1 MPRSIVQDI
10 LKRSDAV
17 MVIEEARTV
26 LEEEARRRQAFHEWL
41 SPSVKAEF
49 IQGEVVIHSPAKR
62 AHLDISGHIYRL
74 LSVFLDIHKAGAV
87 SVEKAMVQ
95 LSRNDYEPDVC
106 YWGKEKAATFTQETM
121 MHPAPDL
128 IVEVLSKSTQKN
140 DRGIKMDDYALHGV
154 QEYWIVDPWQKRVE
168 QYGLLSPQDRSY
180 LLFEKYGLSDEIT
193 ARTLS
198 GFSVP
203 VAAFFDAAEN
213 LRVLQTLL
221 RF

>member
-1 MPRSIVQDI
+1 MSRSIVQDI

-17 MVIEEARTV
+17 LVIEEARTA
-26 LEEEARRRQAFHEWL
+26 LEEEARRRQAFREWL

-49 IQGEVVIHSPAKR
+49 IQGEVIIHSPAKR

-74 LSVFLDIHKAGAV
+74 LSVFVDVRKAGAV
-87 SVEKAMVQ
+87 SVEKALVQ

-106 YWGKEKAATFTQETM
+106 YWGQEKAATFTQETM
-121 MHPAPDL
+121 LHPAPDL

-180 LLFEKYGLSDEIT
+180 FLFEKHGLSDEIT
-193 ARTLS
+193 ARTLPD
-198 GFSVP
+198 FVVP

-213 LRVLQTLL
+213 LRALHRLL
-221 RF
+221 SF